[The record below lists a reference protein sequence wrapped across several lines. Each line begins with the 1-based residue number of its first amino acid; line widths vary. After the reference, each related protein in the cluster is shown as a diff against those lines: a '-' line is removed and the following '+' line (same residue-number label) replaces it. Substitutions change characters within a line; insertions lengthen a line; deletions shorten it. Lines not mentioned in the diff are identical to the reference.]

1 MLAYIFFVLA
11 LSVRF
16 VPHIMNFSPLGAALL
31 FFGANRPKKEWPAV
45 LALAMVADALLTT
58 QVYHLAIRWD
68 YLASFPY
75 YVAALFIGSL
85 LANNASV
92 VRVAA
97 ASIFG
102 SLVFFI
108 TSNFVAWLSLPM
120 YTKDLHGLIQ
130 AYVLAIPFFRSTFAS
145 GLVYAAV
152 MFGTPAVIAMMQ
164 RKRALIAVRH

>member
-1 MLAYIFFVLA
+1 MLAYIFFALA
-11 LSVRF
+11 LVIRF
-16 VPHIMNFSPLGAALL
+16 VPHILNFSPLGAALL
-31 FFGANRPKKEWPAV
+31 FVGANRPKKEWPAV
-45 LALAMVADALLTT
+45 LAIAMVADAILTT

-68 YLASFPY
+68 YLASLPY

-85 LANNASV
+85 LANNVSAI
-92 VRVAA
+92 RVAA
-97 ASIFG
+97 ASISG

-130 AYVLAIPFFRSTFAS
+130 AYVLAIPFFRSTFAGDLLYS
-145 GLVYAAV
+145 AV

-164 RKRALIAVRH
+164 RKRALVPARH